1 MSDEVQQFYDK
12 WSDIYDAFSS
22 NPLVQ
27 KWRKKSIDDL
37 DLSEDATVVDVG
49 CGTGANLPILQ
60 KAVPYGQVF
69 CLDISKG
76 SLMKVEKRVEDNNYQ
91 NVQPV
96 RGDGARIPIKDID
109 CIYASFSVGMFPNS
123 RQTVEHWIECVGN
136 GGKIG
141 MLNTVKSHEQG
152 TGALV
157 NKPIQV
163 FTGLTTPN
171 TSIDEKLELS
181 YSGNA
186 LDSLDRKIRMAE
198 ETLEE
203 NSSETARDSFFR
215 GSVSSI
221 AVEIE

>member
-27 KWRKKSIDDL
+27 KWRKESINDL
-37 DLSEDATVVDVG
+37 NLSRDATVVDVG

-60 KAVPYGQVF
+60 QAVPDGQVF

-76 SLMKVEKRVEDNNYQ
+76 SLMKVKKRVENNNYQ

-96 RGDGARIPIKDID
+96 RGDGERIPIKDID
-109 CIYASFSVGMFPNS
+109 AIYASFSVGMFPNS
-123 RQTVEHWIECVGN
+123 QRTVEHWIDCVGN

-141 MLNTVKSHEQG
+141 MLNVVKSHKQG

-171 TSIDEKLELS
+171 TSIDDKLELS
-181 YSGNA
+181 YSGDA
-186 LDSLDRKIRMAE
+186 LDNLDRKIRIAQ
-198 ETLEE
+198 ETLQE
-203 NSSETARDSFFR
+203 NSSETRRDSFFG

-221 AVEIE
+221 AAEIE